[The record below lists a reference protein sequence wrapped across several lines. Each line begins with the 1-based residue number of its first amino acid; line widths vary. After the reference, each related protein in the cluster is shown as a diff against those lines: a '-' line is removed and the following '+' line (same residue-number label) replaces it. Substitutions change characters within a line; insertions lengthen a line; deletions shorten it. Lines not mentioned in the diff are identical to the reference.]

1 MCNRGLTML
10 MMNRRCLLGTAMAA
24 GAMAI
29 GVRATGG
36 GAAPPLRLTPGPVRF
51 DLTGRGATEAMMG
64 FSPDGPPPV
73 IRLRQGVPAEIIVEN
88 RLEEI
93 TTVHWHGMRLPVD
106 QDGVPWLTQL
116 PIGAG
121 ETYRYSFTPP
131 DAGTYWYHP
140 HCNTLEQIA
149 RGLAGILVVEEA
161 EPQPFDA
168 DLALQIRDFRLGG
181 DGQFIEIY
189 KPRNMARGGTLGTV
203 STVNWQLA
211 PALTAP
217 AGSLVR
223 LRLAVTDVTRVYD
236 LSLAGAKAALI
247 ALDGQ
252 PLPAPEPLPDP
263 LILAPGQR
271 ADLAVVM
278 PDEGQAVTLGFTR
291 TSGKSEALAT
301 IRATG
306 TILGRSLD
314 GLAPLPPNPTPPPD
328 LATAE
333 RLDFIFGWSPDGKAP
348 DTGGFCGDV
357 PYRFWSINRV
367 AYAGDAPPDPARP
380 GRPLATLSRG
390 RSYILRMMNETQNDH
405 PIHLHGLAMH
415 LLGPD
420 GRPTGRVQD
429 TVLLRSHESA
439 EVAVLADNPGDWV
452 FHCHVIEHQKSGL
465 AGFIR
470 VV

>member
-1 MCNRGLTML
+1 MPMI
-10 MMNRRCLLGTAMAA
+10 NRRRLLGTAMAA
-24 GAMAI
+24 GAMAA
-29 GVRATGG
+29 GVRAIGG
-36 GAAPPLRLTPGPVRF
+36 GAAEPILLSPGPARF
-51 DLTGRGATEAMMG
+51 DLTRRGMTEGMMG
-64 FSPDGPPPV
+64 FTPDGLPPV
-73 IRLRQGVPAEIIVEN
+73 IRLRQGVPADIVVEN

-93 TTVHWHGMRLPVD
+93 TTIHWHGMRLPVD

-149 RGLAGILVVEEA
+149 RGLAGVIVVEEA

-181 DGQFIEIY
+181 DGQFIELY

-203 STVNWQLA
+203 STVNWQVA
-211 PALTAP
+211 PVLTAP
-217 AGSLVR
+217 AGGLVR
-223 LRLAVTDVTRVYD
+223 LRLAVTDVTRVYE
-236 LSLAGAKAALI
+236 LSLSGAAAALI

-252 PLPAPEPLPDP
+252 PLPAPEVLPVP

-278 PDEGQAVTLGFTR
+278 PEEGREVLLGFTK
-291 TSGKSEALAT
+291 TSGKSELLAT
-301 IRATG
+301 VRATG
-306 TILGRSLD
+306 ASLGRSLD
-314 GLAPLPPNPTPPPD
+314 RLAPLPPNPTPLPD
-328 LATAE
+328 LAGAE
-333 RLDFIFGWSPDGKAP
+333 RLDFTFGWSPDGTAP

-367 AYAGDAPPDPARP
+367 PYAGDAPPDPARP
-380 GRPLATLSRG
+380 GRPLAALKQG
-390 RSYILRMMNETQNDH
+390 HSYVLRMRNETQNDH

-420 GRPTGRVQD
+420 GRLSGRVQD

-465 AGFIR
+465 AGFVR
-470 VV
+470 VL